1 MTRHTAFITG
11 AGRNIGRAI
20 AIELARRQMNVVLV
34 ARSNPGAC
42 EGVAAECAAFGVDTL
57 VLVGDAGS
65 RADCK
70 RMAAEALD
78 RFGVV
83 DVLVTGAAMRP
94 SWSLLDTSDEQW
106 DEVLALNLG
115 SAFWLSRAF
124 LPGMVQRRWGR
135 VIGFT
140 GMHAIRGAHKGP
152 VAASKHGQWGL
163 IKAISHEFASQG
175 VTANAISP
183 GPIGPENTGDPNRPK
198 FPPLIPMAR
207 RGTPEEVAVVAGML
221 ASEDSSYISGQM
233 IAVNGGGTT

>member
-1 MTRHTAFITG
+1 MSKHTAFITG

-20 AIELARRQMNVVLV
+20 ALELARRGINVVLV

-42 EGVAAECAAFGVDTL
+42 ESLAAECAALDVDTL
-57 VLVGDAGS
+57 VVTGDAGS
-65 RADCK
+65 RDDCR
-70 RMAAEALD
+70 RMAGEALA
-78 RFGVV
+78 RFGTV
-83 DVLVTGAAMRP
+83 DVLVTAAAMRP
-94 SWSLLDTSDEQW
+94 NWSLLDTSDEQW
-106 DEVLALNLG
+106 NEVFDLNLN
-115 SAFWLSRAF
+115 SVFWLARAF
-124 LPGMVQRRWGR
+124 LPGMVGQGWGR

-163 IKAISHEFASQG
+163 MKAISHEFAAQG

-183 GPIGPENTGDPNRPK
+183 GPIGPENTADPHRQK

-221 ASEDSSYISGQM
+221 ASDEGAYISGQM